1 MRHQLP
7 LHYLDTVARI
17 GSIRKAADQLAI
29 TSSALNRRI
38 IAMEQDIGVPLFDRV
53 AKGVRLNAAGELLIH
68 HFRTQLADMERVK
81 SHIDDLQGV
90 RRGHIAIA
98 CSQAL
103 MVSVLPTEILNYR
116 TQHPEVTFELK
127 VCTRQTASSE
137 LQSFNADLAVVFEP
151 ELTPDFQTIISVP
164 QQLYAL
170 FSRSHEL
177 QGESVV
183 RLRDCLQWPLA
194 LPTRSNGVRHLIEKS
209 AANLSSSLDVAIESD
224 NFYLLSTVIGQSD
237 LVSFTVPAGLPKDG
251 NSSNLDYRPVDLQDI
266 PTGMLHVGQL
276 RGRHLSVAAS
286 KFLEQLTQTLQ
297 SD

>member
-7 LHYLDTVARI
+7 LHYLDTVARV

-53 AKGVRLNAAGELLIH
+53 AKGVRLNSAGELLIH

-81 SHIDDLQGV
+81 SHINDLQGV

-103 MVSVLPTEILNYR
+103 MVSVLPTEIHKYR
-116 TQHPEVTFELK
+116 AKHPEVTFGLR
-127 VCTRQTASSE
+127 VCTRQTATSE

-151 ELTPDFQTIISVP
+151 ELTPDFQTIMSVP
-164 QQLYAL
+164 QQLYAQ
-170 FSRSHEL
+170 FCQSHEL
-177 QGESVV
+177 QGDGAV
-183 RLRDCLQWPLA
+183 RLWECLQWPLA
-194 LPTRSNGVRHLIEKS
+194 LPTKNNGVRHLIERS

-224 NFYLLSTVIGQSD
+224 NFYLLQTLIQQSD
-237 LVSFTVPAGLPKDG
+237 LVSFTVSAGLPKDQMG
-251 NSSNLDYRPVDLQDI
+251 SHLDCRPVDLQDM
-266 PTGMLHVGQL
+266 PAGMLHIGQL
-276 RGRHLSVAAS
+276 KGRHLSVAAS
-286 KFLEQLTQTLQ
+286 KFLEQLTQTLEGE
-297 SD
+297 

>member
-137 LQSFNADLAVVFEP
+137 LQSFI
-151 ELTPDFQTIISVP
+151 QTIISVP